1 MLSDWAEIL
10 CQESHH
16 PESKTFICFYS
27 IDDNYFVSLNW
38 AELYSKQ
45 MQVKL
50 PHPFPPHSF
59 FFFFLYLFIWLHWV
73 FVAGLSRSP
82 VVMNGGY
89 SLVAVSGFLTEV
101 ASFVMEHAL

>member
-59 FFFFLYLFIWLHWV
+59 FFFFFVFLYLAALGLCCWAQPFSSCDEWGLLSSCSEWLSH
-73 FVAGLSRSP
+73 
-82 VVMNGGY
+82 
-89 SLVAVSGFLTEV
+89 
-101 ASFVMEHAL
+101 